1 MSSKPCQVVAIVALL
16 ILLLD
21 GAFCLSASGR
31 SSLTEAFRGINLE
44 ERLERLR
51 NLRVVGLDNS
61 ATSKAKPV
69 STDET
74 GSAEVKPFPGGGSIL
89 EKNRLEGVDEYLFEG
104 DINLTE
110 EQLSALEANLDK
122 RATRQKRQASKDAP
136 LWENKKV
143 FYYFDPSIN
152 EAMKDLV
159 KKATSYISARTCIT
173 FVENATAENRIR
185 VFSGSGCYSNIG
197 MTGGEQDLSLEPGC
211 NTVRHKRTVSCT
223 RQCEVPLHCGIPTDF
238 IPRPRLTQLS
248 LQMQW

>member
-1 MSSKPCQVVAIVALL
+1 MTMSLQ
-16 ILLLD
+16 
-21 GAFCLSASGR
+21 
-31 SSLTEAFRGINLE
+31 AFRGIDLE
-44 ERLERLR
+44 ERLQRLR
-51 NLRVVGLDNS
+51 NLRVVDLDNS

-69 STDET
+69 TTDGT

-110 EQLSALEANLDK
+110 EQLSALEANLNQ
-122 RATRQKRQASKDAP
+122 RTTRPKRQASKDAP

-211 NTVRHKRTVSCT
+211 NTVGIVGHEFIHALGVWHMQSRFDRDTFITVDVTNVPVSIIASK
-223 RQCEVPLHCGIPTDF
+223 PLHSQSIHYLMKHKTEA
-238 IPRPRLTQLS
+238 
-248 LQMQW
+248 